1 LSWMELQ
8 GIMLV
13 LVRVTSFVVTSPF
26 FAIRVVPAYVK
37 VGLGVILAFLLF
49 PVIDLSQMPAATGTA
64 GFIVMVIQ
72 ESLVGMILGFVA
84 TLIFTAIRV
93 AGELIDLHIGFSM
106 ASLFD
111 PQTGANITLIGQFM
125 YILAILLF
133 LMLDGHHSLLM
144 ALAKSFEIIPV
155 AGSVFEKKLAVEIV
169 SFFTAMFLLGFKI
182 AAPIIAVMLIS
193 DLSLSFI
200 SRTVPQIHVF
210 IIGFPLKAGLGML
223 VLIIILP
230 LFATVISGIVAQME
244 RDLMQVIRSF
254 L

>member
-1 LSWMELQ
+1 
-8 GIMLV
+8 MLV

-26 FAIRVVPAYVK
+26 FAIRIVPAYVK

-64 GFIVMVIQ
+64 SFIVMVIQ

-133 LMLDGHHSLLM
+133 LTLDGHHSLLM
-144 ALAKSFEIIPV
+144 ALAKSFEMIPV
-155 AGSVFEKKLAVEIV
+155 AGFVFEKKLAVEIV

-182 AAPIIAVMLIS
+182 AAPLIAVMLIS

-230 LFATVISGIVAQME
+230 LFATVISGIVVQME
-244 RDLMQVIRSF
+244 RDLMQVIRGF